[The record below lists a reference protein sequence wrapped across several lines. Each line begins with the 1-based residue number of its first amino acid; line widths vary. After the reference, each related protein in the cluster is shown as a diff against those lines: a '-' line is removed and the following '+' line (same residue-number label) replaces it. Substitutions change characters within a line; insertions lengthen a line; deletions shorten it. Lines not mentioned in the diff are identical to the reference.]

1 MKIYYQRDKDDSPEL
16 NELLKE
22 AKLEFDEAWLK
33 EAEKQMP
40 AGMELRLQDTI
51 DRLASEEPSARK
63 SPRLNLHLW
72 GRIAACVAIVLA
84 LGTAYNMMQR
94 SDSPFIDTCRT
105 PEEAQLQMERA
116 LTLIN
121 YHSSKG
127 LQMAENN
134 CRPLQEK
141 RNGHLSKYISFE

>member
-40 AGMELRLQDTI
+40 AGMELRLQETI
-51 DRLASEEPSARK
+51 DRLASEEPSTRK

-72 GRIAACVAIVLA
+72 GRIAA